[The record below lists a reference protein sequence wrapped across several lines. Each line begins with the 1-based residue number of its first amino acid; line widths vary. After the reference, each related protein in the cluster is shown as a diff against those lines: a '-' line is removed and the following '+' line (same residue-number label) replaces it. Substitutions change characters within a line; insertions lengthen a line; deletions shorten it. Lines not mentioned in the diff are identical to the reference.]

1 MNTSAAVP
9 DSTVFHAVTQ
19 LVSAAFYAAVGF
31 AALAHAPRDIR
42 TRVFCAL
49 GLMHAVAFTV
59 QATAFFLGIRELNAF
74 DRIPLA
80 VTLSALSLGALAMF
94 HFSQVFPARRPWIRA
109 SGVQFPVAYALVPA
123 AVFALVRGWPDPPG
137 EITGVF
143 GLLFVVFGFPLM
155 VLLGLVLPVASIVS
169 FLRSLREMAAG
180 KADARA
186 RRTIVAILVSQL
198 GGGFLAIFVLAPVS
212 AVAPESFVVGIF
224 EVAVWLLGL
233 LTPLAF
239 ALAVWQDGVLAAP
252 PASAEVQPD

>member
-1 MNTSAAVP
+1 MNTSAAIP

-19 LVSAAFYAAVGF
+19 LVSAGFYAAIGL
-31 AALAHAPRDIR
+31 AALAHAPRDTR

-49 GLMHAVAFTV
+49 GLMHAIAFTV
-59 QATAFFLGIRELNAF
+59 QATAFLLGIRELNAF
-74 DRIPLA
+74 HRIPLA

-94 HFSQVFPARRPWIRA
+94 HFSQVFPAHRPWIRA
-109 SGVQFPVAYALVPA
+109 SGVQLPVAYALVPA

-137 EITGVF
+137 EMTGAF
-143 GLLFVVFGFPLM
+143 GLLFIVFGFPLM

-180 KADARA
+180 KADVRA

-198 GGGFLAIFVLAPVS
+198 GGGFLAIFVLAPVT
-212 AVAPESFVVGIF
+212 AVAPESFAVGII
-224 EVAVWLLGL
+224 EIAVWLLGL

-239 ALAVWQDGVLAAP
+239 GLAVWKDDVLAAP
-252 PASAEVQPD
+252 PASAEVEPD